1 LFVELTLVAILL
13 AAIRL
18 IFVLG
23 FGAYDGRYAIVVL
36 LALFAVPVLLGAVIG
51 GLFGNFLSGV
61 LWGGVAMVG
70 LFVSLGLLYSAARS

>member
-1 LFVELTLVAILL
+1 MLL

-36 LALFAVPVLLGAVIG
+36 LALGTVPILFGAVIG
-51 GLFGNFLSGV
+51 GLFGDYASGAM
-61 LWGGVAMVG
+61 WGFVAVAG
-70 LFVSLGLLYSAARS
+70 LLIGLGLLFSVSR